1 MVRAAQASPD
11 SGVNSYNC
19 FDSRTCAAV
28 VKYRDIIPKCD
39 VSTAPY
45 VAVGSRG
52 DSGHSSRGGGV
63 IGVETGCVWESALAE
78 RASGRGESVC
88 HGASF
93 SARRPL
99 TLADCKVPKVTSGFG
114 LGRG

>member
-1 MVRAAQASPD
+1 M
-11 SGVNSYNC
+11 
-19 FDSRTCAAV
+19 

-63 IGVETGCVWESALAE
+63 IGVETGCVCGRALSRSGLAVGGKVSATVLLSAQD
-78 RASGRGESVC
+78 GRLLWPTVRYLRLHQG
-88 HGASF
+88 
-93 SARRPL
+93 
-99 TLADCKVPKVTSGFG
+99 
-114 LGRG
+114 

>member
-19 FDSRTCAAV
+19 FDSRTCGAV

-63 IGVETGCVWESALAE
+63 IGVVSVWRRAVCGRVLSRSGLAVGGKVSATVLLSAQD
-78 RASGRGESVC
+78 GRLLWPTVRYLRLHQG
-88 HGASF
+88 
-93 SARRPL
+93 
-99 TLADCKVPKVTSGFG
+99 
-114 LGRG
+114 